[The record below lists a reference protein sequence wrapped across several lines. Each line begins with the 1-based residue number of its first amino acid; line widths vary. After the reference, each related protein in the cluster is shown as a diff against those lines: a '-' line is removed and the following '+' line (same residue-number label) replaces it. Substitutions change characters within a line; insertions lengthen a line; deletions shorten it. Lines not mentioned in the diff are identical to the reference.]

1 MELQYTPRR
10 REVSGAVMCFI
21 TREGRAGD
29 GDGDG
34 GGDRRWRP
42 MGDVQANSESLTDVE
57 AC

>member
-1 MELQYTPRR
+1 
-10 REVSGAVMCFI
+10 MCFI
-21 TREGRAGD
+21 TREGRA

-42 MGDVQANSESLTDVE
+42 MGDVRASSESLTDVE

>member
-1 MELQYTPRR
+1 
-10 REVSGAVMCFI
+10 MCFI